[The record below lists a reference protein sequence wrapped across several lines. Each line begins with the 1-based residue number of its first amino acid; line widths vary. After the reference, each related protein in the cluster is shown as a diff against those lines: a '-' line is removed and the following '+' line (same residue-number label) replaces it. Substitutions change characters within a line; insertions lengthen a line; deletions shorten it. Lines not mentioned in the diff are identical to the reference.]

1 MGSTRKFRV
10 ITRFVEIFFQGC
22 GPEKGLVWI
31 VPSFHKQRMN
41 EYMKRTLPCQHML
54 GLEMLWL
61 SSFIHSVLPYL
72 YSTFSPKVSINDSKW
87 WQGVGFFCTLVYLLT
102 ATPAPPSSV
111 PKEKNFQWSLVAAL
125 ERKILGEILWLAISG
140 ATSKTSQ

>member
-10 ITRFVEIFFQGC
+10 ITRFVKKFFQGC

-54 GLEMLWL
+54 GLEMLGL
-61 SSFIHSVLPYL
+61 SSFIHCHICIVR
-72 YSTFSPKVSINDSKW
+72 SPKKYQSMILCDDVTRCLI
-87 WQGVGFFCTLVYLLT
+87 FFAY
-102 ATPAPPSSV
+102 
-111 PKEKNFQWSLVAAL
+111 
-125 ERKILGEILWLAISG
+125 
-140 ATSKTSQ
+140 